1 MLEQI
6 KGFCIN
12 KRINCSTNIQVGR
25 NRLYRYKYIIDD
37 AIPHRVETGESRMFF
52 TQGVKKCQVRVSI
65 SPCNRRCASVRVEAP
80 IFLIRFKK
88 IFGEPRLQNETCV
101 HAKNLPR
108 NNSDVNWMRQFT
120 EQRASKKPTRSLGKL
135 RRVKF
140 VTRIGKRLLNFTE
153 LNASLKKLETI
164 SWLIVLKRL
173 KQLLRKQLGTL
184 LKLRR
189 NTSSRSLCS

>member
-1 MLEQI
+1 M
-6 KGFCIN
+6 
-12 KRINCSTNIQVGR
+12 
-25 NRLYRYKYIIDD
+25 
-37 AIPHRVETGESRMFF
+37 
-52 TQGVKKCQVRVSI
+52 
-65 SPCNRRCASVRVEAP
+65 
-80 IFLIRFKK
+80 
-88 IFGEPRLQNETCV
+88 
-101 HAKNLPR
+101 AKSGR

-140 VTRIGKRLLNFTE
+140 VTRIGKRLLNFSE

-189 NTSSRSLCS
+189 NTSRVCVRKQLNT